1 MVFSTLRL
9 AALLLFALTATGL
22 AGYDGSPAEKAKW
35 GAFCVNSLNNKER
48 LGARRVYC
56 RCMSEIVD
64 TTDFRRLYEWE
75 RIFPP
80 AHRNCFDEAGFRPGG
95 R

>member
-1 MVFSTLRL
+1 MVFSIFRL
-9 AALLLFALTATGL
+9 AAVLLLALIASAF

-35 GAFCVNSLNNKER
+35 VEFCVNSLSNKER
-48 LGARRVYC
+48 PCARRVYC

-64 TTDFRRLYEWE
+64 TTDFRRPHEWE

-80 AHRNCFDEAGFRPGG
+80 AHRNCFGEAGFNPRGQ
-95 R
+95 